1 VNSIECFEAECI
13 RLEGNTGKDTPT
25 VRFYVTTGE
34 ENFGKGTKAKEK
46 GEQPTFSTAKVVT
59 SQVHA

>member
-34 ENFGKGTKAKEK
+34 ENFGKENNAKDL
-46 GEQPTFSTAKVVT
+46 GE
-59 SQVHA
+59 